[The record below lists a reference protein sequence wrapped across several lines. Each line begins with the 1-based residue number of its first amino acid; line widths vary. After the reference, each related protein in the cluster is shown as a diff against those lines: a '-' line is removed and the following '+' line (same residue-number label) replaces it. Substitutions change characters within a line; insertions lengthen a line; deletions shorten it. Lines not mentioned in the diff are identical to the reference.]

1 MDGELGRTATPEEGD
16 AQVASLL
23 NSLRRLVNALHAAS
37 SKTQHAQGVT
47 AAQLFVLSQ
56 VRRSPNLSIGELA
69 ELTMTHQSTVSVVV
83 RRLVRRKLL
92 EKRRA
97 SDDARRA
104 QLTLTQAGAEVVET
118 APEAFQL
125 RLQRVLESMDE
136 GDRAALSR
144 ALARLVTGI
153 GAEDAPAGMFFE
165 ALEP

>member
-1 MDGELGRTATPEEGD
+1 MDGELARTATSQEGG

-23 NSLRRLVNALHAAS
+23 NSLRRLVNALHSSS

-97 SDDARRA
+97 ADDGRRA
-104 QLTLTQAGAEVVET
+104 QLVLTQAGAAVVET

-136 GDRAALSR
+136 GDRAALAR
-144 ALARLVTGI
+144 ALARLVAGI